1 MERPAAV
8 FNPYAHSVW
17 HFSLKE
23 ARLIKGDSDTDGS
36 PRKSK
41 TKYVPIMADNNGR
54 KAQKNGLAGDKRI
67 FKLKGAGAKTARQSK
82 REIKGGS

>member
-8 FNPYAHSVW
+8 FNPYAHSVR

-23 ARLIKGDSDTDGS
+23 TRLTKVDSDRRIT
-36 PRKSK
+36 PKSK
-41 TKYVPIMADNNGR
+41 TKYVSIMADNNGR
-54 KAQKNGLAGDKRI
+54 KAQEDVVVEDKRM